1 MLAINIGCDIY
12 LPGADSVPGRVQMSG
27 DAKQKSSLRRWPCS
41 RDVYILPF
49 DALFLPVLSDPLRVD
64 SRRSVPRSRPIQGE
78 RRFTS
83 STMERKE
90 GLRTL
95 PVRDN
100 HNCFGCSTTN
110 ASGLKMRFQ
119 TDGEAL
125 YTWLVVPDH
134 FSGWSNLV
142 HGGITTTIL
151 DETMGWSAI
160 YLLRAMVLTKSIN
173 IDFLKPIYV
182 GDDIRAEGRVVEMR
196 EREAVMQGLLYN
208 SEGRLCARATGIFA
222 MVPAERAKKMGMLD
236 EALLR
241 DLDKLVSPG

>member
-1 MLAINIGCDIY
+1 
-12 LPGADSVPGRVQMSG
+12 
-27 DAKQKSSLRRWPCS
+27 
-41 RDVYILPF
+41 
-49 DALFLPVLSDPLRVD
+49 
-64 SRRSVPRSRPIQGE
+64 
-78 RRFTS
+78 
-83 STMERKE
+83 
-90 GLRTL
+90 
-95 PVRDN
+95 
-100 HNCFGCSTTN
+100 
-110 ASGLKMRFQ
+110 
-119 TDGEAL
+119 
-125 YTWLVVPDH
+125 
-134 FSGWSNLV
+134 
-142 HGGITTTIL
+142 
-151 DETMGWSAI
+151 MGWSAI